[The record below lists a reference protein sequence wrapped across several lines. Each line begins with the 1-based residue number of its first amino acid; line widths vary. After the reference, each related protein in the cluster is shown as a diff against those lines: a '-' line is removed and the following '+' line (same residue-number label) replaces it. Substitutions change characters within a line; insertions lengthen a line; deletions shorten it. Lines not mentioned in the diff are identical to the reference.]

1 MVRADVGEAMRRGGI
16 LVLVVS
22 MFIAACSG
30 EIDPGGGD
38 EDDAARVDA
47 GTGAPDGGPGGG
59 GDEEAWIEL
68 PYQNPVVTGC
78 ADPGAVRVGD
88 RFYLSCTGGTGDDR
102 LPIYQSEDL
111 VSWTRVGWVF
121 PAGNTPSWA
130 EGHYWA
136 PELHEI
142 PGGFAVYFS
151 ALAGGKHVIGVA
163 SAADVRGPYVDSGAP
178 IVVKDYSVIDAHA
191 FADDDGTRWLF
202 WKGEG
207 APDGI
212 YARKLREDGL
222 ALSPEG
228 GARILS
234 VDRAWEAESIEAP
247 WVVHEGDWY
256 YLFYSGAYYCNSS
269 YGIGVARAR
278 SPLGPWDKR
287 PEPLVTSADHWRGP
301 GHNSIVEGRDGSS
314 YVVYHGFR
322 TEEGIPGCAEGTP
335 GDNDTRHTLVDRVEF
350 PGDWPVVYSDDAR
363 AALEETGEVTAVQV
377 NIFHGGRFDTL
388 DTSGPETY
396 GTARRFAELL
406 ATQYKRTSVIG
417 VQEITNDDNAEM
429 IRQILEEVTGNPWM
443 VRVFDRGP
451 EPDALPAYEKEA
463 IFWRDDVHVLEED
476 FGSVEV
482 DQLDS
487 GDGPRTRS
495 LRFGGLLLRKRGTLR
510 ELAVATGKLVPLD
523 RKRGGVVLDND
534 DRAAEATRLLEW
546 LDEKLAER
554 PDATR
559 LIAVDTNSDFG
570 GAPWS
575 VLRTPNWDGDDDRPT
590 HFTYGARRIDFLFW
604 DMDAWARRTDGF
616 RLGPFVSPDFGS
628 DHLAVAAR
636 LYMRR

>member
-1 MVRADVGEAMRRGGI
+1 MRSGCPV
-16 LVLVVS
+16 LLVVALL
-22 MFIAACSG
+22 AACSG
-30 EIDPGGGD
+30 EIDPADEGDGQGG
-38 EDDAARVDA
+38 A
-47 GTGAPDGGPGGG
+47 DGGAGAADGAPGGG
-59 GDEEAWIEL
+59 GGQEEAWIEL
-68 PYQNPVVTGC
+68 PYQNPVQTDC
-78 ADPGAVRVGD
+78 ADPGAIRVGD

-102 LPIYQSEDL
+102 FPIYQSDDL

-121 PAGNTPSWA
+121 PAGNRPAWA
-130 EGHYWA
+130 EGHFWA
-136 PELHEI
+136 PELHAI

-151 ALAGGKHVIGVA
+151 ALSGGKHVIGVA
-163 SAADVRGPYVDSGAP
+163 SAADVVGPYTDSGAP
-178 IVVKDYSVIDAHA
+178 LVVKDYSVIDAHA
-191 FADDDGTRWLF
+191 FVDDDGTRYLF

-212 YARKLREDGL
+212 YLRKLRADGL

-234 VDRAWEAESIEAP
+234 VDRAWEAQSIEAP
-247 WVVHEGDWY
+247 WVVRAGDWY

-278 SPLGPWDKR
+278 APMGPWEKR
-287 PEPLVTSADHWRGP
+287 AEPLVTSSDHWRGP
-301 GHNSIVEGRDGSS
+301 GHNSIVEGPDGER
-314 YVVYHGFR
+314 YIVYHGFR
-322 TEEGIPGCAEGTP
+322 TEEGIPACAEGAP
-335 GDNDTRHTLVDRVEF
+335 DDNDRRHVLVDRVELGG
-350 PGDWPVVYSDDAR
+350 GDWPVVYSDDAR
-363 AALEETGEVTAVQV
+363 AELGETGEVTAVQV
-377 NIFHGGRFDTL
+377 NVFHGGRFDTL

-396 GTARRFAELL
+396 GTARRFAQML
-406 ATQYKRTSVIG
+406 ATDYKRTSVIG
-417 VQEITNDDNAEM
+417 MQEIVGEDNAAM
-429 IRQILEEVTGNPWM
+429 IRQILEEETGHPW
-443 VRVFDRGP
+443 RFRYYDRGA
-451 EPDALPAYEKEA
+451 EAGALAAYEKEA

-476 FGSVEV
+476 FGTVEV

-495 LRFGGLLLRKRGTLR
+495 LRFAGLLLRKRGTLR
-510 ELAVATGKLVPLD
+510 ELAVATGKLVPLERRRD
-523 RKRGGVVLDND
+523 GVVLDNQ

-546 LDEKLAER
+546 LDETLAGR

-559 LIAVDTNSDFG
+559 LIAVDSNADYGSP
-570 GAPWS
+570 PWQ
-575 VLRTPNWDGDDDRPT
+575 VLRTPSWDGDDDRPT

-616 RLGPFVSPDFGS
+616 RLGPFVSADFGS